1 MTRLFV
7 ASLAALF
14 AVSAFAS
21 EDPPSAGAYDD
32 VSYGDIPRASF
43 GVELVRPDGVSVVGS
58 QYDDTRYAPAAEPA
72 GASKKDDR
80 VAQQAVCTCHA

>member
-1 MTRLFV
+1 MTRLLV

-21 EDPPSAGAYDD
+21 EGPPYAGAYDD
-32 VSYGDIPRASF
+32 VSYGDIPHASF

-58 QYDDTRYAPAAEPA
+58 QYDDTRYAPETEPA
-72 GASKKDDR
+72 AASKSDDR